1 MAPIPNAAAA
11 DAWGGWLG
19 EGLGPLKSL
28 YMSTGARPAGG
39 SNPSKIWR
47 LDEGSEE
54 WVDDETPEGAEVINK
69 IRNNATTLY
78 AFFESPSS
86 GQTWIISKSLE
97 HSGSGGWD
105 FESLHTSG
113 SPVGGR
119 GLGINGPDGELLFA
133 GCSQNWN
140 AGGKEAEVYEK
151 SGAGWSI
158 HRELAPS
165 LLWELEFDDED
176 NLWEFFSA
184 FAEGQESALFVGG
197 EQRETPPGGNISHAT
212 WFRGHMYIIGNLS
225 TEDSNKI
232 YRSTD
237 GSEWAHVHTLSEA
250 SIGDHILAVPRGED
264 GELWYTGHNPFEAG
278 YSLDGTEWVR
288 EESVPSFATGEDTNH
303 LTAVAYYG
311 PDVDDEK
318 ERAVYLFAR
327 DSEADTT
334 RVFRDRGAGS
344 LILQIV

>member
-1 MAPIPNAAAA
+1 MEPIPNAAAA

-28 YMSTGARPAGG
+28 YMSTGNRPAGG

-54 WVDDETPEGAEVINK
+54 WVDDETPEHAEVINK
-69 IRNNATTLY
+69 IRNSATTTY
-78 AFFESPSS
+78 AFFESPGE

-105 FESLHTSG
+105 FESVHTVPT
-113 SPVGGR
+113 PVGGR
-119 GLGINGPDGELLFA
+119 GLAINGPEGELLFA
-133 GCSQNWN
+133 GCSQNW
-140 AGGKEAEVYEK
+140 AEAQTAEVYQK
-151 SGAGWSI
+151 SGGGWEKT
-158 HRELAPS
+158 REIEHS

-197 EQRETPPGGNISHAT
+197 EQKETPPGGNISHAT
-212 WFRGHMYIIGNLS
+212 WFKGHMYVIGNLS
-225 TEDSNKI
+225 KEDSNKI
-232 YRSTD
+232 YRSAD
-237 GSEWAHVHTLSEA
+237 GGEWEHVHTLSEA
-250 SIGDHILAVPRGED
+250 TIGDHVQMVPRGEE

-318 ERAVYLFAR
+318 ERGVYLFAR
-327 DSEADTT
+327 DSDADTT
-334 RVFRDRGAGS
+334 RIFRDRGAGS
-344 LILQIV
+344 LMIEVI